1 MNKALFLY
9 FCHILFNFTGQPINL
24 YMIKEAEKSI
34 SENKA
39 IKPSM
44 KFFENDRK
52 KVEQYS
58 IFTLIGLIA
67 AVVLISFNQ
76 RLIAGCVVIAAASFG
91 VVAFRNAINLLKK
104 VRESLDDI
112 SDSSEKKD
120 DVITDFSH
128 RIREPLNNLV
138 IIGDLLIGSGLQRKQ
153 KELLETFIAST
164 NNMVTTVNE
173 LTMQSAVN
181 ISYEYRKSIRFNLV
195 STIQNTIDLFS
206 LKDTSNIDFI
216 LNKKEF
222 SQFEIIG
229 DPIILKQ
236 IFLDLF
242 NTIEGQDYSRVTK
255 VTINLKKAKE
265 TVNETFVNFSIH
277 TDWNI
282 VLIDEKGLPGNLA
295 AKLIAYSKGNFHQEF
310 GNNFTVLDI
319 ILPFFKAN
327 LEITKPIAYP
337 KIEELKQKERTHKEL
352 KEVKI
357 LLVEDNII
365 NQKITLLT
373 LLPLVSIIDTA
384 TNGKEALDKFGTN
397 NYDLILMDIQ
407 MPVMNGLVAAE
418 KIRALE
424 ASTNAHI
431 PIIAITA
438 NAMLGDKER
447 CISAGIDDYISKP
460 FQPAALIKII
470 RRFI

>member
-1 MNKALFLY
+1 MVKKPKNGDFANKV
-9 FCHILFNFTGQPINL
+9 
-24 YMIKEAEKSI
+24 
-34 SENKA
+34 SE
-39 IKPSM
+39 PSLS
-44 KFFENDRK
+44 FFDKNRK
-52 KVEQYS
+52 KVEQVS
-58 IFTLIGLIA
+58 IFALISLIA
-67 AVVLISFNQ
+67 SVILLSFNQ
-76 RLIAGCVVIAAASFG
+76 RLIAGCIVIVAIALGVIAVRTAL
-91 VVAFRNAINLLKK
+91 NLINK
-104 VRESLDDI
+104 VSVSLDDV

-120 DVITDFSH
+120 DVITVFSH

-138 IIGDLLIGSGLQRKQ
+138 IIGDLLLGSGLPKKQ
-153 KELLETFIAST
+153 LELLETFIAST

-181 ISYEYRKSIRFNLV
+181 ICYEDRKSIRFNLI
-195 STIQNTIDLFS
+195 STIQNTIDLFN
-206 LKDTSNIDFI
+206 LKDSSKIDFI
-216 LNKKEF
+216 LNKKELG
-222 SQFEIIG
+222 QYEIIG

-236 IFLDLF
+236 ILLDIF
-242 NTIEGQDYSRVTK
+242 NTIEGQNYSRTTK
-255 VTINLKKAKE
+255 VTINLKKARE
-265 TVNETFVNFSIH
+265 TNNETFVSFRIQ

-282 VLIDEKGLPGNLA
+282 VLIDEKGMAGNLA
-295 AKLIAYSKGNFHQEF
+295 AKLITNSKGNFHQEF
-310 GNNFTVLDI
+310 GNNVTVLDI
-319 ILPFFKAN
+319 ILPFYN
-327 LEITKPIAYP
+327 VVEEIRKQIASP
-337 KIEELKQKERTHKEL
+337 KIEELKQKEMTRKEL
-352 KEVKI
+352 KDAKI

-373 LLPLVSIIDTA
+373 LLPLVSSIDTA
-384 TNGKEALDKFGTN
+384 TNGKEALDKFGTS

-407 MPVMNGLVAAE
+407 MPVMSGLVAAE

-460 FQPAALIKII
+460 FQPAALIEII